1 MKRCTS
7 CGAPNPDSAGFCT
20 SCGAR
25 LPASP
30 NPGGGAYQGRGS
42 QQGYSNPQGYGPQ
55 GGYGPRQ
62 GGYSPNYGPSYGY
75 MIQPRSIV
83 LAIVLSIL
91 TCGIYAIYW
100 IIKLTD
106 EINTLS
112 GNPNATSGGMV
123 ILFNIIT
130 CGIYSLYWAYKMGQN
145 CSMLNGDTSGGALNL
160 VLAIF
165 GLQIIN
171 MALFQDTINRHV

>member
-42 QQGYSNPQGYGPQ
+42 QQGYSNPQGYGP
-55 GGYGPRQ
+55 RQ
-62 GGYSPNYGPSYGY
+62 GGYAPNYGPSYGY

-91 TCGIYAIYW
+91 TCGLYAIYW

-112 GNPNATSGGMV
+112 GNSNATSGGMV

-130 CGIYSLYWAYKMGQN
+130 CGIYGLYWAYKMGQN

-160 VLAIF
+160 ILAIF